1 MIEALPYP
9 EESKRLEAV
18 RVMQLLDTPLEE
30 RFEHITRMVC
40 KLLNVPVALFNIL
53 DDQRQFYKSVQGL
66 AEHECAAGGRVLH
79 ADDP

>member
-40 KLLNVPVALFNIL
+40 KLLNSLINEADTAL
-53 DDQRQFYKSVQGL
+53 YK
-66 AEHECAAGGRVLH
+66 AKRAGRNRFEF
-79 ADDP
+79 A